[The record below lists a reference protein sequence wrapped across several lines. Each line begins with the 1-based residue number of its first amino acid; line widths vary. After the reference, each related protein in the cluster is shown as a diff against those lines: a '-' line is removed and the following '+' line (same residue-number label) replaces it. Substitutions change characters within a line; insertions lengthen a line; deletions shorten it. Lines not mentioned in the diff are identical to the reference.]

1 MASKS
6 TDRLCEQFERVMRQ
20 AWTDVLELK
29 MREDPPDYD
38 WVIRLYREIRDR
50 LCAVLRKGH
59 RVREDMEAKLDV
71 ELFGQ
76 MIRNNA
82 FQGPE
87 FVGTVYY
94 VFEKCL
100 MLGAPA
106 RDEAVTA
113 KRDEVLKAI
122 YEGKVYGELIPLFFL
137 NVNQCIDWM
146 YEDLKMLGKR

>member
-87 FVGTVYY
+87 FIGTVYY

-100 MLGAPA
+100 MLGAQLAMRRSPPNVM
-106 RDEAVTA
+106 RSSRRYIRA
-113 KRDEVLKAI
+113 KCMANS
-122 YEGKVYGELIPLFFL
+122 YHCSF
-137 NVNQCIDWM
+137 
-146 YEDLKMLGKR
+146 